1 MTLTPEVTTIL
12 MLGGVFVAV
21 LTGFPFALGI
31 GTMGLLIGSLVF
43 GVSSTLELY
52 YGRIFAQLTNYTM
65 LAVPLFAFMGNMLE
79 RSGITEGLFDALY
92 VWLGKLRGGLAVAT
106 ILIGTILAA
115 CVGVI
120 AASVTTLALLALTPM
135 VTRGYDKALATG
147 AVCAGGT
154 LGILIPPSIM
164 LVVYGPAAGVSVGK
178 LFFGAFFPGFLLS
191 ALYCIYIIVYCLI
204 NKEAGPPVPEEEVKG
219 IPLSKKFS
227 MLFVSLLPPLILI
240 LAVLGSIF
248 FGIAAPT
255 EAAAVGAFAAT
266 VLAIIYRKFSW
277 DILKGV
283 AIDTIRLSGMVYLII
298 AMATAFVGVFLRAG
312 CGDVVGNI
320 ILGAPGGRWG
330 AFLIIMVVAFFLGMF
345 IDWIGIVLLL
355 VPIVTPIA
363 AKLGF
368 DPIWFAMMIC
378 VNLQMSFLTPPF
390 AYAIFFV
397 KGSAPPELGIETTDI
412 IRGVIPFI
420 ILIMVALLLCAIF
433 PQIILWLPNRMA
445 GG

>member
-1 MTLTPEVTTIL
+1 
-12 MLGGVFVAV
+12 LG
-21 LTGFPFALGI
+21 
-31 GTMGLLIGSLVF
+31 
-43 GVSSTLELY
+43 
-52 YGRIFAQLTNYTM
+52 
-65 LAVPLFAFMGNMLE
+65 
-79 RSGITEGLFDALY
+79 
-92 VWLGKLRGGLAVAT
+92 
-106 ILIGTILAA
+106 
-115 CVGVI
+115 
-120 AASVTTLALLALTPM
+120 
-135 VTRGYDKALATG
+135 
-147 AVCAGGT
+147 
-154 LGILIPPSIM
+154 
-164 LVVYGPAAGVSVGK
+164 
-178 LFFGAFFPGFLLS
+178 
-191 ALYCIYIIVYCLI
+191 
-204 NKEAGPPVPEEEVKG
+204 
-219 IPLSKKFS
+219 
-227 MLFVSLLPPLILI
+227 
-240 LAVLGSIF
+240 VLGSIF

-320 ILGAPGGRWG
+320 IMGAPGGRWG

-363 AKLGF
+363 VNLGF

-412 IRGVIPFI
+412 IRGVIPFV
-420 ILIMVALLLCAIF
+420 ILIMVGLLLCVFF
-433 PQIILWLPNRMA
+433 PQIILWLPSRMA

>member
-1 MTLTPEVTTIL
+1 MTLTPEITTAL

-31 GTMGLLIGSLVF
+31 GTMGLFIGSLVF
-43 GVSSTLELY
+43 GVPSTLELY

-120 AASVTTLALLALTPM
+120 AASVTTLALLALAPM

-178 LFFGAFFPGFLLS
+178 LFFGAFTPGFLLS
-191 ALYCIYIIVYCLI
+191 ALYCVYIIIYCLI
-204 NKEAGPPVPEEEVKG
+204 NKKAGPPVPEEEVKG
-219 IPLSKKFS
+219 IPLSRKFS

-283 AIDTIRLSGMVYLII
+283 AVDTIRLSGMVYLII

-397 KGSAPPELGIETTDI
+397 KGSAPPELGIQTTDV
-412 IRGVIPFI
+412 IRGVIPFV
-420 ILIMVALLLCAIF
+420 ILIMVSLVLCAIF
-433 PQIILWLPNRMA
+433 PQIILWLPSRMA

>member
-1 MTLTPEVTTIL
+1 MTFTPEFITVL

-31 GTMGLLIGSLVF
+31 GTMGLAIGSLVF
-43 GVSSTLELY
+43 GPKITLELF
-52 YGRIFAQLTNYTM
+52 YGRIFDQLINYTL

-79 RSGITEGLFDALY
+79 RSGITEKLFEALY
-92 VWLGKLRGGLAVAT
+92 VWFGKLRGGLTIAT

-115 CVGVI
+115 CVGVV
-120 AASVTTLALLALTPM
+120 AASVTTLALLALGPM
-135 VTRGYDKALATG
+135 ITRGYNKPLACG

-191 ALYCIYIIVYCLI
+191 ALYCAYIVVYCFF
-204 NKEAGPPVPEEEVKG
+204 KKDAGPAIPESEVRG
-219 IPLSKKFS
+219 ISVSQKFS
-227 MLFVSLLPPLILI
+227 MLFVSLLPPVILI
-240 LAVLGSIF
+240 ISVLGSIF

-266 VLAIIYRKFSW
+266 VLAILYRRFNL
-277 DILKGV
+277 DVLKGV

-320 ILGAPGGRWG
+320 ILAAPGGKWG
-330 AFLIIMVVAFFLGMF
+330 VFLIIMFVTFILGMF

-363 AKLGF
+363 VRVGF
-368 DPIWFAMMIC
+368 DPVWFAIMIC
-378 VNLQMSFLTPPF
+378 INLQMSFLTPPF
-390 AYAIFFV
+390 AYSIFFL
-397 KGSAPPELGIETTDI
+397 KGVAPKELNIETTDI
-412 IRGVIPFI
+412 IRGVIPFVL
-420 ILIMVALLLCAIF
+420 LIMLGLLLCVIF
-433 PQIILWLPNRMA
+433 PDIILWLPAMMSGR
-445 GG
+445 

>member
-31 GTMGLLIGSLVF
+31 GTMGLFIGSLVF
-43 GVSSTLELY
+43 GVPSTLELY
-52 YGRIFAQLTNYTM
+52 YGRIFAQLTNYTL

-120 AASVTTLALLALTPM
+120 AASVTTLALLALAPM

-164 LVVYGPAAGVSVGK
+164 LVVYGPAAGVSVGR

-191 ALYCIYIIVYCLI
+191 ALYCGYIIIYCLV
-204 NKEAGPPVPEEEVKG
+204 NKKAGPPVPEEEVKG
-219 IPLSKKFS
+219 IPISKKLF
-227 MLFVSLLPPLILI
+227 MLFFSLLPPLILI

-320 ILGAPGGRWG
+320 IMGAPGGRWG

-363 AKLGF
+363 VNLGF

-412 IRGVIPFI
+412 IRGVIPFV
-420 ILIMVALLLCAIF
+420 ILIMVSLLLCVFF
-433 PQIILWLPNRMA
+433 PQIILWLPSRMA

>member
-1 MTLTPEVTTIL
+1 MTFTPEFITVL

-31 GTMGLLIGSLVF
+31 GTMGLAIGSLVF
-43 GVSSTLELY
+43 GPKITLELF
-52 YGRIFAQLTNYTM
+52 YGRIFDQLINYTL

-79 RSGITEGLFDALY
+79 RSGITEKLFEALY
-92 VWLGKLRGGLAVAT
+92 VWFGKLRGGLTIAT

-115 CVGVI
+115 CVGVV
-120 AASVTTLALLALTPM
+120 AASVTTLALLALGPM
-135 VTRGYDKALATG
+135 ITRGYNKPLACG

-191 ALYCIYIIVYCLI
+191 ALYCAYIVVYCFF
-204 NKEAGPPVPEEEVKG
+204 KKDAGPAIPESEVRG
-219 IPLSKKFS
+219 ISVSQKFS
-227 MLFVSLLPPLILI
+227 MLFVSLLPPVILI
-240 LAVLGSIF
+240 ISVLGSIF

-266 VLAIIYRKFSW
+266 VLAILYRRFNL
-277 DILKGV
+277 DVLKGV

-320 ILGAPGGRWG
+320 ILAAPGGKWG
-330 AFLIIMVVAFFLGMF
+330 VFLIIMFVTFILGMF

-363 AKLGF
+363 VRVGF
-368 DPIWFAMMIC
+368 DPVWFAIMIC
-378 VNLQMSFLTPPF
+378 INLQMSFLTPPF
-390 AYAIFFV
+390 AYSIFFL
-397 KGSAPPELGIETTDI
+397 KGVAPKELNIETTDI
-412 IRGVIPFI
+412 IRWVIPFVL
-420 ILIMVALLLCAIF
+420 LIMLGLLLCVIF
-433 PQIILWLPNRMA
+433 PDIILWLPAMMSGR
-445 GG
+445 